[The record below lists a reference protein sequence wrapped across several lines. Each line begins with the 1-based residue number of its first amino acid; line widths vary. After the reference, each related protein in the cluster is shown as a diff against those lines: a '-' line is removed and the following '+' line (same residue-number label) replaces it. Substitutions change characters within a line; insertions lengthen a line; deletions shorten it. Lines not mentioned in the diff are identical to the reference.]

1 MYSKLYNQFANLAQF
16 SFAIAVAIER
26 LEQRTRLILSVHL
39 VKNINLRPWK
49 TFNIAEANDKT
60 SQKI

>member
-39 VKNINLRPWK
+39 VKNINLRP
-49 TFNIAEANDKT
+49 
-60 SQKI
+60 